1 MKILKAETTALR
13 AFLQFNS
20 WSEARNHGLP
30 DHDGKAV
37 NSLLG
42 FARQILI
49 YLSNKKTEYQYHMQ
63 SNTSSAFSFLPTKI
77 PRSKY
82 RTEKSNGA
90 QSSCALRIDFWYL
103 SAL

>member
-42 FARQILI
+42 FARQIVKERIEDGANEKAALHFLI
-49 YLSNKKTEYQYHMQ
+49 TALSFA
-63 SNTSSAFSFLPTKI
+63 SISIFP
-77 PRSKY
+77 
-82 RTEKSNGA
+82 G
-90 QSSCALRIDFWYL
+90 
-103 SAL
+103 

>member
-30 DHDGKAV
+30 DYDGKAV

-42 FARQILI
+42 FARQIRI
-49 YLSNKKTEYQYHMQ
+49 YRDERWNVISE
-63 SNTSSAFSFLPTKI
+63 
-77 PRSKY
+77 
-82 RTEKSNGA
+82 
-90 QSSCALRIDFWYL
+90 
-103 SAL
+103 

>member
-42 FARQILI
+42 FARQIPVCRDDAMVNNI
-49 YLSNKKTEYQYHMQ
+49 GKISFSPGQVW
-63 SNTSSAFSFLPTKI
+63 SAIEIRTFLEVT
-77 PRSKY
+77 Y
-82 RTEKSNGA
+82 
-90 QSSCALRIDFWYL
+90 
-103 SAL
+103 

>member
-42 FARQILI
+42 FARQIPACRYVSANGKIGKNQWICSWGPISEPAVEMGINLI
-49 YLSNKKTEYQYHMQ
+49 
-63 SNTSSAFSFLPTKI
+63 
-77 PRSKY
+77 
-82 RTEKSNGA
+82 
-90 QSSCALRIDFWYL
+90 SSCHVETVALMVRE
-103 SAL
+103 

>member
-42 FARQILI
+42 FARQIPAYRRRYELVV
-49 YLSNKKTEYQYHMQ
+49 
-63 SNTSSAFSFLPTKI
+63 SF
-77 PRSKY
+77 PRAMW
-82 RTEKSNGA
+82 R
-90 QSSCALRIDFWYL
+90 R
-103 SAL
+103 

>member
-42 FARQILI
+42 FARQFQFTVRQKQPDSL
-49 YLSNKKTEYQYHMQ
+49 LEFM
-63 SNTSSAFSFLPTKI
+63 
-77 PRSKY
+77 
-82 RTEKSNGA
+82 
-90 QSSCALRIDFWYL
+90 
-103 SAL
+103 

>member
-42 FARQILI
+42 FARQIGI
-49 YLSNKKTEYQYHMQ
+49 YLRDN
-63 SNTSSAFSFLPTKI
+63 
-77 PRSKY
+77 
-82 RTEKSNGA
+82 
-90 QSSCALRIDFWYL
+90 
-103 SAL
+103 